1 MIEDLEITIT
11 CKNMQKKKL
20 IIFSVLSAL
29 IVSGFGLATAM
40 AASSGIASNA
50 PDQASQIEKRYGIT
64 LTDEQ
69 KAQMETKE
77 TEMQTKRTEELAK
90 WQSMT
95 LDSWKQ
101 QEIDRINSTT
111 QDQFDKMKEQHVNM
125 LQKDK
130 GGMGMRGMMEKP
142 AE

>member
-1 MIEDLEITIT
+1 
-11 CKNMQKKKL
+11 MQKKKL
-20 IIFSVLSAL
+20 IIFSILSAL

-50 PDQASQIEKRYGIT
+50 PGQAEQFEKRYGIT

-69 KAQMETKE
+69 KTQIQSKE
-77 TEMQTKRTEELAK
+77 TEMQSKREEELSK
-90 WQSMT
+90 WQNMT

-101 QEIDRINSTT
+101 QEIERINATT
-111 QDQFDKMKEQHVNM
+111 QDQFDKMKEQRVNM
-125 LQKDK
+125 FKNGK
-130 GGMGMRGMMEKP
+130 GGMGMFGPKAEKP